1 MSRATRNV
9 TMMYQAMVKEC
20 AEMYGF
26 DAEEAIQRLEL
37 SLSVSTKKVSG
48 ARSARG
54 DVKKSKK
61 QVIPLPFNAGC
72 ITAEG
77 CQGLKPNHG
86 LYTQCPGKRMS
97 EGEYCSGCKKQCEKN
112 ESGKPNA
119 GTVADRLSQG
129 DDFKDPKGKRP
140 QHFTAVMNKLNLTR
154 EMIEST
160 GIAVDESHFVVP
172 EKKGKGRPKKS
183 KSVVSAG
190 GDDVFGELAMESSSS
205 SSHEVE
211 DDVASVA
218 STVMDDE
225 MSSLSGNESESSSK
239 KSKKQKMSAEEKAAK
254 EEEKAAKKAAKEE
267 EKAAKKAAKEEEKA
281 AKKAAKD
288 EEMAAK
294 KAAKDEMAAKKA
306 AKDEEMAAKKAA
318 KDEEMAAKKAAK
330 ELEIAAK
337 KEEQAK
343 KKAEKDA
350 KKSKKEENEVA
361 VEEKPVK
368 ARKFT
373 HNGVTYAK
381 SADGRLFDLT
391 TKDFVGTWD
400 EEKKE
405 IIYCDEE
412 EEEEEESEE
421 DDE

>member
-1 MSRATRNV
+1 
-9 TMMYQAMVKEC
+9 MMFQAMVKEC

-26 DAEEAIQRLEL
+26 NAEEAIQRLAL
-37 SLSVSTKKVSG
+37 SSMKKVS
-48 ARSARG
+48 APRARG
-54 DVKKSKK
+54 DAVKKAKK

-72 ITAEG
+72 IDAEG

-86 LYTQCPGKRMS
+86 LYTQCPSKRMS
-97 EGEYCSGCKKQCEKN
+97 DGEYCSGCQKQCEKN

-129 DDFKDPKGKRP
+129 DEFKDPKGKRP
-140 QHFTAVMNKLNLTR
+140 QHFTSVMNKLKLTR
-154 EMIEST
+154 EMVEST
-160 GIAVDESHFVVP
+160 GNVDESHFVVP

-190 GDDVFGELAMESSSS
+190 GDDVFGELAMESSNQ
-205 SSHEVE
+205 VE
-211 DDVASVA
+211 DDAVSASLA

-239 KSKKQKMSAEEKAAK
+239 KSKKQKMSPEEKAAK
-254 EEEKAAKKAAKEE
+254 EAEKEAKKAAKEADKE
-267 EKAAKKAAKEEEKA
+267 AKKV
-281 AKKAAKD
+281 
-288 EEMAAK
+288 EM
-294 KAAKDEMAAKKA
+294 
-306 AKDEEMAAKKAA
+306 
-318 KDEEMAAKKAAK
+318 
-330 ELEIAAK
+330 AAK

-343 KKAEKDA
+343 KKAEKEAEMAA
-350 KKSKKEENEVA
+350 KKAEMAAKKAEKEAEKEAKKAEKEAKKAEKEAKKASKEVDV
-361 VEEKPVK
+361 VEEEVK
-368 ARKFT
+368 KVVAKKFT

-381 SADGRLFDLT
+381 SGDGRVFDLT
-391 TKDFVGTWD
+391 TKEFVGTWD

-412 EEEEEESEE
+412 EEEEESEE

>member
-1 MSRATRNV
+1 M
-9 TMMYQAMVKEC
+9 KEC

-37 SLSVSTKKVSG
+37 SLSVSTKKVSA

-72 ITAEG
+72 INPEG

-119 GTVADRLSQG
+119 GTVAERLSQG

-140 QHFTAVMNKLNLTR
+140 QHFTSVMNKLKLTR
-154 EMIEST
+154 EMVEST
-160 GIAVDESHFVVP
+160 GNVVDELHFVVP

-190 GDDVFGELAMESSSS
+190 GDDVFGELAMESSTSNQ
-205 SSHEVE
+205 VE
-211 DDVASVA
+211 DDAVSLA

-267 EKAAKKAAKEEEKA
+267 EKAAKKAAKEEEM
-281 AKKAAKD
+281 AKKKAEKD
-288 EEMAAK
+288 
-294 KAAKDEMAAKKA
+294 
-306 AKDEEMAAKKAA
+306 
-318 KDEEMAAKKAAK
+318 AKKAAK
-330 ELEIAAK
+330 ELEMAAK

-350 KKSKKEENEVA
+350 KKAENKSNKEAV
-361 VEEKPVK
+361 VEEVK
-368 ARKFT
+368 KVVAKKFT

-381 SADGRLFDLT
+381 SGDGRVFDLT
-391 TKDFVGTWD
+391 TKAFVGTWD

-412 EEEEEESEE
+412 EEEEESEE